1 MRPLTLVFVHGYSVT
16 QLDTYGELPLRLR
29 NEGKDHGIDIT
40 IETIFLGRY
49 ISFNDEVKLADISRA
64 LETAI
69 QQQILANDPNTR
81 FICITHS
88 TGGPVVRNW
97 WHHYY
102 KNSTTLS
109 PMSHLIMLA
118 PANHGSALA
127 QLGKSKLSRIK
138 AWFDN
143 VEPGQGVLN
152 WLELGSN
159 EAWELNKD
167 WIKSDRAQIS
177 STGIFPFV
185 ITGQDIDHKL
195 YDHLNSYTGE
205 IGSDGV
211 IRVAAANLNSRYIK
225 LTQPLPQIIKGKLV
239 SADLQVEEFIEA
251 PNTAMR
257 IVSNKSHSGNEMGIM
272 KSISHSSDDKS
283 AETISAIFDCINVQ
297 TIKDYNKIYDQFNV
311 ETSQVQKNS
320 IIETEKIL
328 FGKRTYIHDR
338 YSMIIFKVRDSE
350 GYALTNFDLLLT
362 AGENNDPN
370 ELPTGFFADRQCNRV
385 NQSTITYFLNYDVM
399 NGTTEVLDSEG
410 KVIRP
415 AIKGIDKLGLMINP
429 RPEDGFIRYLPGKIN
444 ASKELFEKA
453 LKPNSTTLLEIC
465 LQRIVSQ
472 EVFRF
477 EKMENETMPKKSF
490 KSVSPG
496 KEIIK

>member
-1 MRPLTLVFVHGYSVT
+1 MRTLTLVFVHGYSVT

-29 NEGKDHGIDIT
+29 HEGKDHGIDIT
-40 IETIFLGRY
+40 IENIFLGRY
-49 ISFNDEVKLADISRA
+49 ISFNDEVKLADISKA

-69 QQQILANDPNTR
+69 QQQVQANNPNTR
-81 FICITHS
+81 FVCITHS

-102 KNSTTLS
+102 KHSTTIC

-127 QLGKSKLSRIK
+127 QLGKGKLSRIK

-167 WIKSDRAQIS
+167 WIKSNGKQIS

-185 ITGQDIDHKL
+185 ITGQNIDHKL

-211 IRVAAANLNSRYIK
+211 IRVASANLNSRYIK
-225 LTQPLPQIIKGKLV
+225 LTQPVPQVVKGKLV
-239 SADLQVEEFIEA
+239 TGNLEVVEFVES

-257 IVSNKSHSGNEMGIM
+257 IVANKSHSGDEMGIM
-272 KSISHSSDDKS
+272 KSVSHSSDDKNK
-283 AETISAIFDCINVQ
+283 ETINTIFNCINVQ
-297 TIKDYNKIYDQFNV
+297 TIEDYTKIYNQFNT
-311 ETSQVQKNS
+311 ETNQVQKNS
-320 IIETEKIL
+320 VIETEKVL
-328 FGKRTYIHDR
+328 FSKRTYIHDR

-362 AGENNDPN
+362 AGEKNDPN

-385 NQSTITYFLNYDVM
+385 NQSTITYFLNYDIM
-399 NGTTEVLDSEG
+399 NGTTEVLNEEG
-410 KVIRP
+410 KVIRL
-415 AIKGIDKLGLMINP
+415 AIKGIDKLGIIINP
-429 RPEDGFIRYLPGKIN
+429 RPEDGFIRYLPCKIN
-444 ASKELFEKA
+444 ASKELFNTA

-477 EKMENETMPKKSF
+477 ENIENETMPKKSF
-490 KSVSPG
+490 KNISPG
-496 KEIIK
+496 KEIIN